1 MEVTTLSLRPM
12 TADDMEVILGLE
24 RTIFPT
30 PWTEGILRD
39 ELAADRRTYLVAE
52 EGGAIVG
59 YGGVMIVLEDAHI
72 TNLAVDP
79 AARGRGVAT
88 RLFLDLAEGA
98 LDDGAEH
105 LTLER
110 GRPDHVGDRR
120 CRARVPGEA
129 RRDPG
134 GTAVTD
140 TPAILG
146 IETSCDETAVA
157 VVRGYGVLSNVLASQ
172 VEIHARFGGVVPEV
186 AARAHVEAIR
196 ALTHRALAEA
206 GIHQMDLDAIAAT
219 QGPGLAGALMVGF
232 SYGKALAWALRKP
245 FLGIDH
251 MEGHLFAPRLDDPDY
266 APPAVVL
273 LASGG
278 HSQIIH
284 LKDWGDYEVMGS
296 TIDDAAGEA
305 FDKLARFLGLGYPGG
320 PAIDKESEGG
330 NPKAVRFPRALA
342 DRPFHFSFSGL
353 KTSVVTY
360 VRKHHKEGTLPPI
373 PDLAASIQEAIVDA
387 LVAKTFNAV
396 EETGVKAVAGGG
408 GVLANRRL
416 RAKLAKEAES
426 RGIVLHLPSPVM
438 CTDNGAMV
446 AAAGVFRFG
455 LGEFTEGSADINPSL
470 RLGS

>member
-1 MEVTTLSLRPM
+1 VT
-12 TADDMEVILGLE
+12 G
-24 RTIFPT
+24 T
-30 PWTEGILRD
+30 P
-39 ELAADRRTYLVAE
+39 V
-52 EGGAIVG
+52 
-59 YGGVMIVLEDAHI
+59 
-72 TNLAVDP
+72 
-79 AARGRGVAT
+79 
-88 RLFLDLAEGA
+88 
-98 LDDGAEH
+98 
-105 LTLER
+105 
-110 GRPDHVGDRR
+110 
-120 CRARVPGEA
+120 
-129 RRDPG
+129 
-134 GTAVTD
+134 
-140 TPAILG
+140 ILG

-157 VVRGYGVLSNVLASQ
+157 VVDGYRVLSNILASQ
-172 VEIHARFGGVVPEV
+172 VDAHARFGGVVPEV

-206 GIHQMDLDAIAAT
+206 GIHPIDLDAVAAT
-219 QGPGLAGALMVGF
+219 RGPGLAGALMVGF
-232 SYGKALAWALRKP
+232 SYGKAFAWALGKP

-273 LASGG
+273 LALGG

-284 LKDWGDYEVMGS
+284 LKQWGDYEVMGS

-330 NPKAVRFPRALA
+330 DPAAVRFPRALA
-342 DRPFHFSFSGL
+342 DRPFDFSFSGL

-360 VRKHHKEGTLPPI
+360 VRKHHRDGTLPPI

-396 EETGVKAVAGGG
+396 EEAGVGAVAGGG

-416 RAKLAKEAES
+416 RVRMAEEAAS
-426 RGIVLHLPSPVM
+426 RGVALHLPSPVM

-446 AAAGVFRFG
+446 AAAAVFRFG
-455 LGEFTEGSADINPSL
+455 LGERTDPTSDIDSSL
-470 RLGS
+470 RLGH